1 MANND
6 QNTSIEKVIDDD
18 DYFVDFSDL
27 TYDEFE
33 KLSYHKND
41 VDIHNV
47 RYL

>member
-6 QNTSIEKVIDDD
+6 QNTSIEKVIDD